1 VNAWRPLREIPV
13 LAFLAA
19 AGVAPAAA
27 PQPQTQDVLA
37 YRVTLEPDF
46 ARRWV
51 VGHEQIVFDPRSLAS
66 GELVFTASALTIRDA
81 RIDGVS
87 VEPRVEG
94 AELRIPVPRARA
106 RARRATLDVSFDGAP
121 ARGYELRDG
130 VLVTSY
136 FACDWMLCAQEA
148 FGDKATIRLD
158 LILPRT
164 MTTVGPGTLVEAR
177 ALADGKVR
185 ARWESTSAYSA
196 YLYAFAAGELRPSTP
211 GSMNAD
217 KGRVELRLISALPAD
232 AKLEALFAPTREMLI
247 FFEGLAGTPFPRKD
261 YTQLLVDGTA
271 AQEQVSHS
279 IIGRAAVEPMLKD
292 PSEDWAIAHELAHQ
306 WWGNSITCTT
316 LSEFWLNEGVTTF
329 VVAAWKEHRWGRAA
343 YERELDIARRRL
355 AAAGEE
361 WRDVRLTFDGK
372 YPSLAVRRAIQ
383 YSKGALFLDALRT
396 ELGDELFWKGFRQYT
411 RDNLG
416 RSVTSSDF
424 ERAFER
430 VSGRDLS
437 GIFGAWVR

>member
-1 VNAWRPLREIPV
+1 MEPGNSGV
-13 LAFLAA
+13 LALSALLGVS
-19 AGVAPAAA
+19 GVAPAAA

-51 VGHEQIVFDPRSLAS
+51 VGREQIVFDPRSLVS

-94 AELRIPVPRARA
+94 AQLRIPVPRARA
-106 RARRATLDVSFDGAP
+106 RARRATLEVAFDGAP

-130 VLVTSY
+130 VIVTSY

-177 ALADGKVR
+177 ALADDKVR

-211 GSMNAD
+211 QSNAD
-217 KGRVELRLISALPAD
+217 QGRVQLRLISALPAD

-247 FFEGLAGTPFPRKD
+247 FFEGLAGAPFPRKD
-261 YTQLLVDGTA
+261 FTQLLVDGAA

-292 PSEDWAIAHELAHQ
+292 PAEDWAIAHELAHQ

-355 AAAGEE
+355 AAAVEE
-361 WRDVRLTFDGK
+361 WRDVRLTFDGQ

-411 RDNLG
+411 RGNLG

-430 VSGRDLS
+430 ASGRDLS
-437 GIFGAWVR
+437 GIFGAWVW